1 MSKFAK
7 ITRGNEFS
15 KDLKRLLKK
24 YRSLEEDLETF
35 IKAQLFVFHKL
46 QIDNHGLFPINNLGF
61 NSPQVYKAK
70 KFACKALKGKGAR
83 SGIRVIY
90 AYIPEND
97 EIYLIEIYSKDNK
110 ENENRE
116 RIKKIFINV

>member
-1 MSKFAK
+1 
-7 ITRGNEFS
+7 
-15 KDLKRLLKK
+15 
-24 YRSLEEDLETF
+24 
-35 IKAQLFVFHKL
+35 
-46 QIDNHGLFPINNLGF
+46 LFPINNLGF

-90 AYIPEND
+90 AYVPEND
-97 EIYLIEIYSKDNK
+97 EIRLIEIYSKSDK

-116 RIKKIFINV
+116 RIKELFVSI